1 MRGGSG
7 YLKSWNRVPQGV
19 ALPGTSADGG
29 FLEAW
34 NRMAA
39 STYGSKV
46 P

>member
-7 YLKSWNRVPQGV
+7 YLKSWNRGPEGV
-19 ALPGTSADGG
+19 ALPGTDGG